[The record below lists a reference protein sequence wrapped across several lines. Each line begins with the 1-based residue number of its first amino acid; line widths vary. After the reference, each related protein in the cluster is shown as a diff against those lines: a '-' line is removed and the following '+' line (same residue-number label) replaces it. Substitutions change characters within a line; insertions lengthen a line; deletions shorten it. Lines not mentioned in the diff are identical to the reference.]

1 MLGAPPATAKFEI
14 GLPLLITPQASGS
27 KESLKVRPANVLP
40 APFTNV
46 PAICEGSECPSIV
59 IPVGNGNAAA
69 PGNGSGAVSALCATE
84 GARGI
89 GGIMG
94 AVERPAEYLH
104 EQT

>member
-1 MLGAPPATAKFEI
+1 MLPVPF
-14 GLPLLITPQASGS
+14 
-27 KESLKVRPANVLP
+27 AN
-40 APFTNV
+40 A
-46 PAICEGSECPSIV
+46 PAICEGSESPSIV
-59 IPVGNGNAAA
+59 IPVRNGIAAA

-84 GARGI
+84 GTMGI